1 MRGIFHSVLN
11 LVLISEKTSS
21 SQKICGENEG
31 SGETDTLLNIAKSTG
46 KDTGFS
52 EIEIFGELEEDC
64 AIIQESDCINLA
76 YRFKKLSV
84 SGDLEKCSR
93 FLQMCIK
100 WVEIDI
106 SSY

>member
-1 MRGIFHSVLN
+1 MRGTFNLVLN
-11 LVLISEKTSS
+11 LLLITDKTSF

-31 SGETDTLLNIAKSTG
+31 SGETDTLLNIAKSTS

-64 AIIQESDCINLA
+64 VIIQESDCINLA

-93 FLQMCIK
+93 FVQICIK
-100 WVEIDI
+100 
-106 SSY
+106 